1 MKHTDCANQQEKR
14 LAEENMFS
22 DVYKALADPTR
33 RRVLQ
38 LLRERDMSAGELAE
52 QFDSAWP
59 TLSRHFAILREADL
73 IQGEKRGA
81 SIIYSLNVSV
91 LEETLLG
98 MMEMF
103 QIVRGDRD
111 AEQSVSGDH
120 ERKEGENGRED
131 TI

>member
-1 MKHTDCANQQEKR
+1 
-14 LAEENMFS
+14 MFS

-73 IQGEKRGA
+73 IEGEKRGA

-103 QIVRGDRD
+103 QIDRGDRD
-111 AEQSVSGDH
+111 AEQSVSGDQ
-120 ERKEGENGRED
+120 EREEGKNGRED
-131 TI
+131 AI

>member
-1 MKHTDCANQQEKR
+1 
-14 LAEENMFS
+14 MFGN
-22 DVYKALADPTR
+22 VYKALADPTR

-59 TLSRHFAILREADL
+59 TLSRHFAVLREADL
-73 IQGEKRGA
+73 IQGEKQGA

-91 LEETLLG
+91 LEEALLG

-103 QIVRGDRD
+103 QID
-111 AEQSVSGDH
+111 ATTSAARMSEVD
-120 ERKEGENGRED
+120 ERSIEERSNGR
-131 TI
+131 TNKS

>member
-1 MKHTDCANQQEKR
+1 
-14 LAEENMFS
+14 MFS

-52 QFDSAWP
+52 HFDSAWP
-59 TLSRHFAILREADL
+59 TLSRHFAVLREADL

-91 LEETLLG
+91 LEEALLG

-103 QIVRGDRD
+103 QIDRSDRD
-111 AEQSVSGDH
+111 SEKTMATDH
-120 ERKEGENGRED
+120 DREERTNGREES
-131 TI
+131 I

>member
-1 MKHTDCANQQEKR
+1 MKHTDYANQQEKR

-103 QIVRGDRD
+103 QIDRGDRD
-111 AEQSVSGDH
+111 AEQSVSGDQ
-120 ERKEGENGRED
+120 ERKEGENGRAD

>member
-1 MKHTDCANQQEKR
+1 MLGN
-14 LAEENMFS
+14 
-22 DVYKALADPTR
+22 VYKALADPTR

-59 TLSRHFAILREADL
+59 TLSRHFAVLREADL
-73 IQGEKRGA
+73 IQGEKQGA

-91 LEETLLG
+91 LEEALLG

-103 QIVRGDRD
+103 QID
-111 AEQSVSGDH
+111 ATAAVPKVTTGPE
-120 ERKEGENGRED
+120 EETGEEESAEEVVTAPSQGSTVAEAED
-131 TI
+131 SIVN

>member
-1 MKHTDCANQQEKR
+1 
-14 LAEENMFS
+14 MFS

-52 QFDSAWP
+52 QFNSAWP
-59 TLSRHFAILREADL
+59 TLSRHFAVLREADL

-81 SIIYSLNVSV
+81 SIIYSLNISV
-91 LEETLLG
+91 LEEALLG

-103 QIVRGDRD
+103 QIDRGDRD
-111 AEQSVSGDH
+111 SGRGVSGDLDQ
-120 ERKEGENGRED
+120 EEGKNGREES
-131 TI
+131 I